1 MPLTKEQLLQLYRKR
16 AKRYDFTA
24 NLYYL
29 IGYREWA
36 YRKKAVAALRLQR
49 GEIVVEIGCGTGLN
63 FTILQDVIG
72 PQGKIIGVDL
82 TDGMLNQAR
91 ERIDQEGWTNV
102 ELVQADAARYK
113 FPPGVNGILSTFAL
127 TLIPEFDEVIRNGA
141 EALAPGGRWVVA
153 DFKLP
158 EGFAAHFTPL
168 FVPLVRPFGATLDLT
183 DRHPWESMRKY
194 LQNLDM
200 EEVYWGF
207 SYIAVGEAPQSEGS
221 TGEGS
226 SGEQSF
232 AAEK

>member
-16 AKRYDFTA
+16 AKRYDLTA

-36 YRKKAVAALRLQR
+36 YRKKAVAALRLRR
-49 GEIVVEIGCGTGLN
+49 GDTVVEIGCGTGLN
-63 FTILQDVIG
+63 FPLLQETIG
-72 PQGKIIGVDL
+72 PQGRIIGVDL

-91 ERIDQEGWTNV
+91 ERIEREGWTNID
-102 ELVQADAARYK
+102 LVQADAARYD
-113 FPPGVNGILSTFAL
+113 FPSGVNGILSTFAL
-127 TLIPEFDEVIRNGA
+127 TLIPEFDAIIRRGG
-141 EALAPGGRWVVA
+141 EALAPGGRWAVA

-158 EGFAAHFTPL
+158 EGFAARFTPL

-194 LQNLDM
+194 LQNVKM

-207 SYIAVGEAPQSEGS
+207 SYVAVGEAPQSKGS
-221 TGEGS
+221 LAEPS
-226 SGEQSF
+226 SGKQSF
-232 AAEK
+232 AAEE